1 MAQLYVTFLS
11 GKVTK
16 RQITMALEG
25 LPDNRDDAYTKVW
38 DRIFGPEN
46 RPQERVIATTTL
58 TWITYAKRRLSI
70 EELLHAI
77 ALSLEPD
84 PTGIDAD
91 DLIDV
96 DLLISSCMGLVILSE
111 DRTVRLVH
119 YTTQD
124 YLETKISRSDAN
136 TSIAKYS
143 LTYLGFPDLE
153 FIDIYYPLMEDRLV
167 DYAAIYWGQHV
178 REGDEDGLLQ
188 SVLSVLASEAKRHL
202 IEGLWYRAVVNP
214 YVLAT
219 PHLGFTILHF
229 LSVNGL
235 SRIVPAFLDTEM
247 RYEVSM
253 SIPSPDVDAKDNSG
267 RTPLSLAAEYGH
279 LEVVRLL
286 VATGK
291 VEVNSKDS
299 EWGQTPLSWVAHRG
313 RLEVVRLLV
322 ATGEAEVDAKSN
334 SGQTPLS
341 LAAMNGHLE
350 VVRLLVATGKAEV
363 DTKSNSGRTPLSL
376 AAERGRLEVL
386 KFLVREAAADV
397 ESKDRDG
404 KTALDLAT
412 AAAEKNLKG
421 KLSWQW
427 ERKMERVR
435 ATVALLRDW
444 KEKLERDRDGGDEQR
459 GSESARRKNEEREE
473 RERQK

>member
-1 MAQLYVTFLS
+1 
-11 GKVTK
+11 
-16 RQITMALEG
+16 
-25 LPDNRDDAYTKVW
+25 
-38 DRIFGPEN
+38 
-46 RPQERVIATTTL
+46 
-58 TWITYAKRRLSI
+58 
-70 EELLHAI
+70 
-77 ALSLEPD
+77 
-84 PTGIDAD
+84 
-91 DLIDV
+91 
-96 DLLISSCMGLVILSE
+96 
-111 DRTVRLVH
+111 
-119 YTTQD
+119 
-124 YLETKISRSDAN
+124 
-136 TSIAKYS
+136 
-143 LTYLGFPDLE
+143 
-153 FIDIYYPLMEDRLV
+153 
-167 DYAAIYWGQHV
+167 
-178 REGDEDGLLQ
+178 
-188 SVLSVLASEAKRHL
+188 
-202 IEGLWYRAVVNP
+202 
-214 YVLAT
+214 
-219 PHLGFTILHF
+219 
-229 LSVNGL
+229 
-235 SRIVPAFLDTEM
+235 
-247 RYEVSM
+247 
-253 SIPSPDVDAKDNSG
+253 
-267 RTPLSLAAEYGH
+267 
-279 LEVVRLL
+279 
-286 VATGK
+286 
-291 VEVNSKDS
+291 
-299 EWGQTPLSWVAHRG
+299 
-313 RLEVVRLLV
+313 VVRLLV